1 MSKLPVEGK
10 ASSSKSGSW
19 VEPSFGELCG
29 GSRLKL
35 PSSLEKDLRCSEA
48 RSRKTKTKTSSSC
61 DSDDAGIKRK
71 LNSCAPEPE
80 PRGRPSKDV
89 ARRDVSWVDK
99 HSPRTQVRYAVP
111 ARTAAAGV
119 LYASF
124 IQRTLYAS
132 RFSAPCLEQGDLAVH
147 KKKIEEVETWLKLH
161 TCNGLEKA
169 GAILLLTGP
178 SGCGKTATLQV
189 LTREL
194 GYQVQEWSNPC
205 SVSEFNTEQSYL
217 QTFDPGRCPLVLIVS
232 DSLSGDGN
240 SRLLIPKDIQEELGI
255 CNISFNPV
263 APTSMMKVL
272 NRIVTHEASKSGGR
286 ISIPNK
292 ATLELLCT
300 GSSGDI
306 RNAINNLQ
314 FSFTDHCVQSS
325 FWAVKKNKSESSSS
339 GRGTSKA
346 RSKSKSAKASDK
358 QDDTQAVGGRDVSLF
373 LFRALGKIL
382 YCKRQSSGE
391 TWEPRL
397 PAHLSRHH
405 RDMLLVEPELV
416 VEKSHMSAELFNL
429 YLQQNYIDFFS
440 DIDDVAQASEYLSD
454 ADFLTADWNTQATM
468 RDYSS
473 SVATRGVMY
482 ANSARARAD
491 SQAFVGFR
499 PLHKP
504 HWLLIHKKHRENC
517 QAARS
522 LFVSFCLTPVSL
534 QTELLPYLA
543 HLTNPMRNQDP
554 GTLVLDRDEL
564 DSTLHGTGSTD
575 SDFGPAEP
583 VHKAPDSPKD
593 VSSSQSAMADLPTSQ
608 PQPTPTQAL
617 MEEEEE
623 EEEFVIEDSNEG
635 VPFEKVTPVG
645 KQVCVPPRICEPPV
659 RADAAKSTRRS
670 ACSAPGEPASPPRV
684 RRGRGRFPSDPTKA
698 VPTRNGAFATEALLA
713 PGARKLWP
721 TGSDGLRGSDCAPGT
736 VGRRR

>member
-1 MSKLPVEGK
+1 MCPGWTNTRLAPRSATLSPLARLPP
-10 ASSSKSGSW
+10 ACCTPPLFSGRFMPR
-19 VEPSFGELCG
+19 VFQHRALNRC
-29 GSRLKL
+29 
-35 PSSLEKDLRCSEA
+35 LRQ
-48 RSRKTKTKTSSSC
+48 TS
-61 DSDDAGIKRK
+61 GYPF
-71 LNSCAPEPE
+71 AP
-80 PRGRPSKDV
+80 
-89 ARRDVSWVDK
+89 
-99 HSPRTQVRYAVP
+99 
-111 ARTAAAGV
+111 
-119 LYASF
+119 F
-124 IQRTLYAS
+124 IV
-132 RFSAPCLEQGDLAVH
+132 QGDLAVH

-217 QTFDPGRCPLVLIVS
+217 SQIAVFQEFLLRAHKYNCLQMLGESHASAKKIILIEEFPNQFYRRPTCLHDILRRFVRTGRCPLVLIVS

-314 FSFTDHCVQSS
+314 FSFTVI
-325 FWAVKKNKSESSSS
+325 ELL
-339 GRGTSKA
+339 T

-543 HLTNPMRNQDP
+543 HLTNPMRNQ
-554 GTLVLDRDEL
+554 GQIT
-564 DSTLHGTGSTD
+564 
-575 SDFGPAEP
+575 FIQ
-583 VHKAPDSPKD
+583 D
-593 VSSSQSAMADLPTSQ
+593 VGQLPLKTYS
-608 PQPTPTQAL
+608 
-617 MEEEEE
+617 
-623 EEEFVIEDSNEG
+623 
-635 VPFEKVTPVG
+635 
-645 KQVCVPPRICEPPV
+645 
-659 RADAAKSTRRS
+659 
-670 ACSAPGEPASPPRV
+670 
-684 RRGRGRFPSDPTKA
+684 GR
-698 VPTRNGAFATEALLA
+698 
-713 PGARKLWP
+713 
-721 TGSDGLRGSDCAPGT
+721 
-736 VGRRR
+736 

>member
-1 MSKLPVEGK
+1 
-10 ASSSKSGSW
+10 

-71 LNSCAPEPE
+71 LNSCHRALNRCLRQTSGYPFAP
-80 PRGRPSKDV
+80 
-89 ARRDVSWVDK
+89 
-99 HSPRTQVRYAVP
+99 
-111 ARTAAAGV
+111 
-119 LYASF
+119 F
-124 IQRTLYAS
+124 IV
-132 RFSAPCLEQGDLAVH
+132 QGDLAVH

-217 QTFDPGRCPLVLIVS
+217 QTFDPESRFSSYSGSSQIAVFQEFLLRAHKYNCLQMLGESHASAKKIILIEEFPNQFYRRPTCLHDILRRFVRTGRCPLVLIVS

-314 FSFTDHCVQSS
+314 FSFT
-325 FWAVKKNKSESSSS
+325 VKKNKSESSSS

-382 YCKRQSSGE
+382 YCKRK
-391 TWEPRL
+391 
-397 PAHLSRHH
+397 LS
-405 RDMLLVEPELV
+405 LSIAAV
-416 VEKSHMSAELFNL
+416 VLSELFNL

-543 HLTNPMRNQDP
+543 HLTNPMRNQGQITFIQDVGQLPLKTYSGRMKFEALTDKDP

-623 EEEFVIEDSNEG
+623 EEFVIEEYDS
-635 VPFEKVTPVG
+635 
-645 KQVCVPPRICEPPV
+645 
-659 RADAAKSTRRS
+659 D
-670 ACSAPGEPASPPRV
+670 
-684 RRGRGRFPSDPTKA
+684 
-698 VPTRNGAFATEALLA
+698 
-713 PGARKLWP
+713 
-721 TGSDGLRGSDCAPGT
+721 
-736 VGRRR
+736 

>member
-1 MSKLPVEGK
+1 FVTCVAAP
-10 ASSSKSGSW
+10 SSLLLQSGSW

-99 HSPRTQVRYAVP
+99 HSPRTQ
-111 ARTAAAGV
+111 
-119 LYASF
+119 
-124 IQRTLYAS
+124 
-132 RFSAPCLEQGDLAVH
+132 GDLAVH

-205 SVSEFNTEQSYL
+205 SVKSRFSSYSGSSQIAVFQEFLLRAHKYNCL
-217 QTFDPGRCPLVLIVS
+217 QMLGESHASAKKIILIEEFPNQFYRRPTCLHDILRRFVRTGRCPLVLIVS

-272 NRIVTHEASKSGGR
+272 NRIVTHEAKLNVRERS
-286 ISIPNK
+286 
-292 ATLELLCT
+292 TLELLCT

-382 YCKRQSSGE
+382 YCKRKLS

-543 HLTNPMRNQDP
+543 HLTNPMRNQGQITFIQDVGQLPLKTYSGRMKFEALTDKDP

-623 EEEFVIEDSNEG
+623 EEFVIEEYDS
-635 VPFEKVTPVG
+635 
-645 KQVCVPPRICEPPV
+645 
-659 RADAAKSTRRS
+659 D
-670 ACSAPGEPASPPRV
+670 
-684 RRGRGRFPSDPTKA
+684 
-698 VPTRNGAFATEALLA
+698 
-713 PGARKLWP
+713 
-721 TGSDGLRGSDCAPGT
+721 
-736 VGRRR
+736 

>member
-1 MSKLPVEGK
+1 MLVPRRSRSPAVRTVCLSFRAVDSVNVAVYKASRLIMSKLPVEGK
-10 ASSSKSGSW
+10 ASSSKVSHW

-35 PSSLEKDLRCSEA
+35 PSS
-48 RSRKTKTKTSSSC
+48 
-61 DSDDAGIKRK
+61 
-71 LNSCAPEPE
+71 
-80 PRGRPSKDV
+80 KDV

-99 HSPRTQVRYAVP
+99 HSPRT
-111 ARTAAAGV
+111 
-119 LYASF
+119 
-124 IQRTLYAS
+124 
-132 RFSAPCLEQGDLAVH
+132 QGDLAVH

-217 QTFDPGRCPLVLIVS
+217 QTFDPESRFSSYSGSSQIAVFQEFLLRAHKYNCLQMLGESHASAKKIILIEEFPNQFYRRPTCLHDILRRFVRTGRCPLVLIVS

-314 FSFTDHCVQSS
+314 FSFTGRAQN
-325 FWAVKKNKSESSSS
+325 KKSSSS

-382 YCKRQSSGE
+382 YCKRNSGE

-543 HLTNPMRNQDP
+543 HLTNPMRNQ
-554 GTLVLDRDEL
+554 GQIT
-564 DSTLHGTGSTD
+564 
-575 SDFGPAEP
+575 FIQ
-583 VHKAPDSPKD
+583 D
-593 VSSSQSAMADLPTSQ
+593 VGQLPLKTYS
-608 PQPTPTQAL
+608 
-617 MEEEEE
+617 
-623 EEEFVIEDSNEG
+623 
-635 VPFEKVTPVG
+635 
-645 KQVCVPPRICEPPV
+645 
-659 RADAAKSTRRS
+659 
-670 ACSAPGEPASPPRV
+670 
-684 RRGRGRFPSDPTKA
+684 GR
-698 VPTRNGAFATEALLA
+698 
-713 PGARKLWP
+713 
-721 TGSDGLRGSDCAPGT
+721 
-736 VGRRR
+736 